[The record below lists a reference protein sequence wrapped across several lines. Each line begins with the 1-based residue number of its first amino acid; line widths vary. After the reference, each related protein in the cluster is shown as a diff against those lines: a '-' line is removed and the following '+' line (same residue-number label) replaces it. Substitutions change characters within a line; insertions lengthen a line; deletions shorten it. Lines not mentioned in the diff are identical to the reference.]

1 MFLLQKGVRGNFWSW
16 YVYYLIVVMMSQIY
30 AYLQTSHY
38 IHHIRWRS
46 RGHQAASRSWNRNR
60 WGLFKESRLRNT
72 PEVHRAQC
80 CMHHPE
86 AAAKLGI
93 GYNEKCSIYLKF
105 VEWVYFS
112 DIKDFVSPTIN
123 FASKREL
130 AHLIAGFKGKTMK
143 IKN

>member
-1 MFLLQKGVRGNFWSW
+1 
-16 YVYYLIVVMMSQIY
+16 
-30 AYLQTSHY
+30 
-38 IHHIRWRS
+38 
-46 RGHQAASRSWNRNR
+46 
-60 WGLFKESRLRNT
+60 
-72 PEVHRAQC
+72 
-80 CMHHPE
+80 MHHPE